1 VKFAR
6 KHIATGATLLVAV
19 AAGHVVQNADRY
31 FGKAPV
37 QMQTA
42 AVMPA
47 PVAPYNM
54 HGVTPLAATEATPAK
69 ADAASTVL
77 RGLPGDVRALTNR
90 LSQHEQNYR
99 KPEVV
104 QNLNKFGM
112 PCETTL
118 SATPAPGAMVTLALS
133 ATCHLSERVEFS
145 QDRLRFAAMTNDT
158 GALSVAVPALSD
170 APVFIV
176 QFADGTLETTTAT
189 VPDTKE
195 FERIALQWR
204 GSDEMHIHA
213 FEYGASYDALGHVWA
228 DAPHSP
234 QTAVAGKGGF
244 LISLGTPGIENPA
257 QAEVYSYPRGAHAN
271 SGLVRINIETEV
283 KSDNCN
289 REISA
294 ETLQPGADGK
304 LQEAEVTFAVPECAA
319 VGEFL
324 VLKNILRD
332 LKIAQD

>member
-1 VKFAR
+1 MKFAR
-6 KHIATGATLLVAV
+6 KHFATAATLLVAV
-19 AAGHVVQNADRY
+19 AAGYVVQNADRY
-31 FGKAPV
+31 SGKAPV

-42 AVMPA
+42 AVLSA
-47 PVAPYNM
+47 PSAPYNI
-54 HGVTPLAATEATPAK
+54 HGVTPLAATEATLAK
-69 ADAASTVL
+69 ADVSGL
-77 RGLPGDVRALTNR
+77 PGLPGDVRALTNR

-118 SATPAPGAMVTLALS
+118 TATPARGAMVNLALS

-145 QDRLRFAAMTNDT
+145 QDQLRFAAVTNES
-158 GALSVAVPALSD
+158 GALNIAVPALSD

-176 QFADGTLETTTAT
+176 QFADGSMKTAT
-189 VPDTKE
+189 ANVPDTAE
-195 FERIALQWR
+195 FKRIAVQWR
-204 GSDEMHIHA
+204 GSNEMHIHA
-213 FEYGASYDALGHVWA
+213 FEYGASYDAPGHVWA
-228 DAPHSP
+228 EAPHSP
-234 QTAVAGKGGF
+234 QTAVFGKGGF

-257 QAEVYSYPRGAHAN
+257 QAEVYSYPRGAHPD
-271 SGLVRINIETEV
+271 SGLVRVNIETEV
-283 KSDNCN
+283 KSGNCG
-289 REISA
+289 REISG

-304 LQEAEVTFAVPECAA
+304 LQQAEVSFAVPECAA

-332 LKIAQD
+332 LKIAQN